1 MIEITEVAVIAFL
14 ITVQSI
20 FGVGLLLF
28 GTPTFILLGYNFPET
43 LCLLLPIS
51 LLISIFQFTSSKVK
65 NIKFINDFNIFCLP
79 FLIVA
84 LYYILNTYETINF
97 KLYTSVIIIF
107 FSSFSL
113 LKNKFNID
121 YKINLTTK
129 RFTLMIIGTI
139 HGLTN
144 LGGSLLAIFSTS
156 ISEDKKELS
165 RYFISYGYFIMSLIQ
180 IIFLF
185 FFGENYFE
193 LNKLYYLLIVLII
206 YFPAQRFFI
215 NFDNKKYSKVI
226 NILAL
231 IYGLSIFIN
240 TITN

>member
-1 MIEITEVAVIAFL
+1 MIEITELAVITLL
-14 ITVQSI
+14 IAVQSI

-51 LLISIFQFTSSKVK
+51 LPISIFQFTVSKVK
-65 NIKFINDFNIFCLP
+65 NIKFINDFNLFCLP
-79 FLIVA
+79 FLIFA
-84 LYYILNTYETINF
+84 LYYILKTYQNIDF
-97 KLYTSVIIIF
+97 KLYTSIIIIF
-107 FSSFSL
+107 FSTLSL
-113 LKNKFNID
+113 LKNKFKIN
-121 YKINLTTK
+121 YKINHTTK
-129 RFTLMIIGTI
+129 RFILMTIGTI

-156 ISEDKKELS
+156 ISENKKELS
-165 RYFISYGYFIMSLIQ
+165 RYFISYGYLIMSLVQ

-185 FFGENYFE
+185 FSRENYFE

-206 YFPAQRFFI
+206 YFPAQKFFI
-215 NFDNKKYSKVI
+215 NFDNKKYSKII

-231 IYGLSIFIN
+231 IYGLGIFIN
-240 TITN
+240 TVTS

>member
-1 MIEITEVAVIAFL
+1 MIEITELVVITLL

-51 LLISIFQFTSSKVK
+51 LPISIFQFTVSKVK
-65 NIKFINDFNIFCLP
+65 NIKFINDFNLFCLP
-79 FLIVA
+79 FLIFS
-84 LYYILNTYETINF
+84 LYYILKTYQNIDF
-97 KLYTSVIIIF
+97 KIYTSIIIIF
-107 FSSFSL
+107 FSTLSL
-113 LKNKFNID
+113 LKNKFKIN
-121 YKINLTTK
+121 YKINHTTK
-129 RFTLMIIGTI
+129 RFILMIIGTI

-156 ISEDKKELS
+156 ISENKKELS
-165 RYFISYGYFIMSLIQ
+165 RYFISYGYLIMSLVQ

-185 FFGENYFE
+185 FSRENYFE

-206 YFPAQRFFI
+206 YFPAQKFFI
-215 NFDNKKYSKVI
+215 NFDNKKYSKII
-226 NILAL
+226 NTLAL
-231 IYGLSIFIN
+231 IYGLGIFIN
-240 TITN
+240 TVTS

>member
-1 MIEITEVAVIAFL
+1 MIEITELVVITLL

-51 LLISIFQFTSSKVK
+51 LLISIFQFTVSKVK
-65 NIKFINDFNIFCLP
+65 NIKFINDFNLFCLP
-79 FLIVA
+79 FLIFA
-84 LYYILNTYETINF
+84 LYYILKTYQNIDF
-97 KLYTSVIIIF
+97 KLYTSIIIIF
-107 FSSFSL
+107 FSTLSL
-113 LKNKFNID
+113 LKNKFNIN
-121 YKINLTTK
+121 YKINHTTK
-129 RFTLMIIGTI
+129 RFILMTIGII

-156 ISEDKKELS
+156 ISENKKELS
-165 RYFISYGYFIMSLIQ
+165 RYFISYGYLIMSLVQ

-206 YFPAQRFFI
+206 YFPAQKFFI
-215 NFDNKKYSKVI
+215 NFDNKKYSKII
-226 NILAL
+226 NTLAL
-231 IYGLSIFIN
+231 IYGLGIFIN
-240 TITN
+240 TVTS

>member
-1 MIEITEVAVIAFL
+1 MIEITELTVIALL
-14 ITVQSI
+14 IIVQSI

-51 LLISIFQFTSSKVK
+51 LLISVFQFISSSVK
-65 NIKFINDFNIFCLP
+65 NIRFINDFNFFCLP
-79 FLIVA
+79 CLIIA
-84 LYYILNTYETINF
+84 LYYILNAYQTIDF
-97 KLYTSVIIIF
+97 KLYTSIIIIF
-107 FSSFSL
+107 FSSLSL
-113 LKNKFNID
+113 LKNRFNIN
-121 YKINLTTK
+121 YKTNLTAK
-129 RFTLMIIGTI
+129 RLTLMVIGTI

-165 RYFISYGYFIMSLIQ
+165 RYFISYGYFIMSLTQ

-185 FFGENYFE
+185 FFEDNYFE

-206 YFPAQRFFI
+206 YFPAQKFFI